1 MQSVP
6 ISTDIASSNLD
17 QGDVYNIMW
26 QSLSVTCDRSVVF
39 SGSSTNKIDR
49 HDITE
54 ILLTVALNAIKQN
67 KQSTLLRQGFL
78 KNPLIVYFKT
88 FFGRYQYLV
97 EKSSVTYVQMTKDGI
112 DNYIFVQRWPYMPTL
127 PIYAVVYRICK
138 SSTAYRF

>member
-1 MQSVP
+1 MTKFVSDLQTGRWFSPGPPVP
-6 ISTDIASSNLD
+6 
-17 QGDVYNIMW
+17 
-26 QSLSVTCDRSVVF
+26 
-39 SGSSTNKIDR
+39 STNKTDR

-112 DNYIFVQRWPYMPTL
+112 DNYIFVQR
-127 PIYAVVYRICK
+127 
-138 SSTAYRF
+138 